1 MTDEQPSAETGGQV
15 PPGTLSEIRQ
25 ILDTL
30 ADRLRRLE
38 TVPGAPPSP
47 LRPAA
52 PEGTHVEK
60 PEECDALSVGQEILS
75 IPSSGLEPAQ
85 VFSLA
90 MDRVS
95 RLLTAD
101 RAMLFLWEPEG
112 SRLVARAG
120 RGFRRDDLETIS
132 LKAGDGI
139 VGQAFQDERM
149 LRSSSGS
156 VSVAEDPFL
165 ALFPVRDAVAVPIRA
180 AGHAA
185 GVLYAGRRAPRP
197 GFSEQE
203 ILLLLV
209 IADRVGT
216 ALAHRQLVE
225 TTGGH
230 IGRLRELEVFL
241 GHVLVG
247 QEKEDM
253 LARACEVACRLG
265 GVRVSALAVPDGS
278 EGLSLAASAGLL
290 AGAITSWRASVS
302 HGLTGELFATHRPVV
317 CRDIQSRDG
326 CEDDI
331 LREAGMRACL
341 VVPVRLR
348 HETVGALYLADPE
361 AREFTPDE
369 VAAVQVLASLLALGM
384 ENNRLYGEVRT
395 AFEGMESAQDQL
407 VQTEKAR
414 AVGAMAGG
422 IANEF
427 NNLLAIVLGKTQLM
441 LARLPEGS
449 LREGLSAVEE
459 AAWRVADIVRR
470 LQGFAA
476 TSMDDGAG
484 RVDLAAVVQDAL
496 ALTRALWKDEAEA
509 RGTPIEVV
517 ADLGSVPPI
526 DGQAAALRE
535 AVMNLILNAVDA
547 MPSGGRM
554 GLKLRSAEG
563 GVELQVSDG
572 GEGMPEDV
580 RRRIFDPFFTTR
592 SPHRTG
598 LGLSVV
604 HGVVNRHHGSVRVRS
619 EHGGG
624 TTVTLWFPASRAHS
638 EDFRPAAS
646 VVAPPPNVPNVPV
659 APDLA
664 SVPGVHEASEVSS
677 VPDLPTL
684 VDAQVEEQRRSEQA
698 QPALDSPAVDAED
711 AAVGESFLKPA
722 AGPEV
727 VSILVLEDEEQIR
740 TMLVEAL
747 TTVGHRVE
755 SASDGL
761 QGLARFQ
768 GGQFDVVLT
777 DLSLPECS
785 GLDVARSVKR
795 LRPETPVV
803 LITGWGHLLDP
814 ERLRE
819 SGVDL
824 MLVKPFRLE
833 RVLSVLGDALRLRPS
848 A

>member
-1 MTDEQPSAETGGQV
+1 MSDEQPSPDSSAQV
-15 PPGTLSEIRQ
+15 LSDTLTEIRQ
-25 ILDTL
+25 SLGAL
-30 ADRLRRLE
+30 ADRVLRLE
-38 TVPGAPPSP
+38 
-47 LRPAA
+47 AA
-52 PEGTHVEK
+52 PEASPSPPRVTPADPQGEK
-60 PEECDALSVGQEILS
+60 SGERDALSVGQEILA

-90 MDRVS
+90 MDRVA
-95 RLLTAD
+95 RLLSAD
-101 RAMLFLWEPEG
+101 RTMLFVWEPEG

-120 RGFRRDDLETIS
+120 RGFRRDDLETVSI
-132 LKAGDGI
+132 KAGDGI
-139 VGQAFQDERM
+139 VGQAFHEERI
-149 LRSSSGS
+149 LRSSSGV
-156 VSVAEDPFL
+156 VSVVEDPFL
-165 ALFPVRDAVAVPIRA
+165 ALFPVSDAVAVPIRA
-180 AGHAA
+180 AGQAA
-185 GVLYAGRRAPRP
+185 GVLYAGRRAPRLA
-197 GFSEQE
+197 FSEQE
-203 ILLLLV
+203 VLLLLV

-216 ALAHRQLVE
+216 ALAHRQFVE

-230 IGRLRELEVFL
+230 ISRLRELEVFL

-247 QEKEDM
+247 QAKDDM
-253 LARACEVACRLG
+253 LSRACEVACRLA
-265 GVRVSALAVPDGS
+265 GVRVAALAVPAGS
-278 EGLSLAASAGLL
+278 EGLALAASAGLL
-290 AGAITSWRASVS
+290 AGTIGSWRADLG
-302 HGLTGELFATHRPVV
+302 HGLTGEMFATHRPVL
-317 CRDIQSRDG
+317 CRDLQNRDG
-326 CEDDI
+326 CEDEI

-361 AREFTPDE
+361 AREFRLDE

-395 AFEGMESAQDQL
+395 AFEGMASAQDQL

-427 NNLLAIVLGKTQLM
+427 NNVLAIVLGKTQLM
-441 LARLPEGS
+441 LTRVSDGPV
-449 LREGLSAVEE
+449 REGLAAVEE
-459 AAWRVADIVRR
+459 AAWRAADIVRR
-470 LQGFAA
+470 LQGFAV
-476 TSMDDGAG
+476 TSMDDSAG
-484 RVDLAAVVQDAL
+484 PVDLAAVVQDAL

-509 RGTPIEVV
+509 RGIPIEVV
-517 ADLGSVPPI
+517 TDLDRVPPVE
-526 DGQAAALRE
+526 GQAAALRE

-547 MPSGGRM
+547 MPRGGRM
-554 GLKLRSAEG
+554 GLTIRRVDG
-563 GVELQVSDG
+563 GVELQVSDA

-592 SPHRTG
+592 APHRTG

-604 HGVVNRHHGSVRVRS
+604 HGVVNRHRGTVRVRS

-624 TTVTLWFPASRAHS
+624 TTVTLWFPEGRAHAGHAS
-638 EDFRPAAS
+638 PAA
-646 VVAPPPNVPNVPV
+646 
-659 APDLA
+659 
-664 SVPGVHEASEVSS
+664 PGVPA
-677 VPDLPTL
+677 VPAAI
-684 VDAQVEEQRRSEQA
+684 VDEPRQSEQGEPVHDSA
-698 QPALDSPAVDAED
+698 GVSLGDSMADSAASHPAES
-711 AAVGESFLKPA
+711 AA
-722 AGPEV
+722 

-740 TMLVEAL
+740 TMLVDAL
-747 TTVGHRVE
+747 TGAGHRVE
-755 SASDGL
+755 SATDGL
-761 QGLARFQ
+761 KGLGRFQ

-795 LRPETPVV
+795 MRPETPVV

-833 RVLSVLGDALRLRPS
+833 RLLSVLDDALRLRPS